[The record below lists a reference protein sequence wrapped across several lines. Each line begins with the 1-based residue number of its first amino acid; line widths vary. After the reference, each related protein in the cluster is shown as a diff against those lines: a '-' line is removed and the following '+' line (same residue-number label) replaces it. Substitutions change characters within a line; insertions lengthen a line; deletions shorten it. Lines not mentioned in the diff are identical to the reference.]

1 VPDETERSITDRAAL
16 WRIMSLIF
24 EAVEHFLSPLV
35 FAWVS
40 SFSVVAL
47 RPRAKAKV
55 DHDAITM
62 IALELSAKAL
72 TLGSGDRPI

>member
-1 VPDETERSITDRAAL
+1 VADETERSITDRAAL

-47 RPRAKAKV
+47 RPRAKA
-55 DHDAITM
+55 DAITM